1 MYRRVIHETLK
12 VNDDY
17 LDNETRALLRGVSN
31 LHLACL
37 VEPNVRC
44 LATAKRPRVQDDH
57 GQSEE
62 VQVFRSDRLGI
73 RTLQA
78 VHSTVHPSL
87 ELDGPC
93 GYTKLR

>member
-31 LHLACL
+31 LDLACL
-37 VEPNVRC
+37 VEANVTC
-44 LATAKRPRVQDDH
+44 LATAKRPRVQNDH

-62 VQVFRSDRLGI
+62 VQIFRSDRLGI

-78 VHSTVHPSL
+78 IYSTFHSSS
-87 ELDGPC
+87 ELDGSG
-93 GYTKLR
+93 GYAKL

>member
-37 VEPNVRC
+37 VKANARC
-44 LATAKRPRVQDDH
+44 SYCKKT
-57 GQSEE
+57 QS
-62 VQVFRSDRLGI
+62 LG
-73 RTLQA
+73 
-78 VHSTVHPSL
+78 
-87 ELDGPC
+87 
-93 GYTKLR
+93 